1 MNGLK
6 KWAGPAV
13 LLAAVA
19 VNHITR
25 FKGDG
30 IRMKS
35 ASCLLELVV
44 RRCAATLPVPSLL
57 FRE

>member
-25 FKGDG
+25 FEDDG
-30 IRMKS
+30 IRVKS
-35 ASCLLELVV
+35 SSRLLELVV
-44 RRCAATLPVPSLL
+44 RRCAATIPVPPLL